1 MKGFIKKFY
10 QRFICKHDY
19 HLILKVKI
27 MKTRKHFIRKYELL
41 VRCVQT
47 NLEFFIA

>member
-1 MKGFIKKFY
+1 MGLNINKK
-10 QRFICKHDY
+10 I
-19 HLILKVKI
+19 ILKVKI

>member
-1 MKGFIKKFY
+1 M
-10 QRFICKHDY
+10 
-19 HLILKVKI
+19 L

>member
-1 MKGFIKKFY
+1 MT
-10 QRFICKHDY
+10 ICDY
-19 HLILKVKI
+19 CIIPEADYILKKVKI

>member
-1 MKGFIKKFY
+1 
-10 QRFICKHDY
+10 
-19 HLILKVKI
+19 

-47 NLEFFIA
+47 NLEFFIAQF